1 MGTEKEIVSTR
12 VHPDLHEAIEEEAI
26 SRSKPGNRISV
37 SQLVRE
43 VLEEMFENSNEN

>member
-26 SRSKPGNRISV
+26 SRSNPATGSL
-37 SQLVRE
+37 SPSWFESSGRE
-43 VLEEMFENSNEN
+43 V